1 MKKFYRVMLIL
12 FAIHFA
18 VALTV
23 GIVFLIKYRAIPE
36 AGGYVLT
43 DEFIRSDCTRSVY
56 LSHIIFSFCSAF
68 LGLISPAVLLAFG
81 KLHKNGFDPETK
93 AFGNIGIAGISEG
106 QYTNLSIWDNPT
118 SPINVLIGIITTVII
133 LLFAITLLALPFSK
147 TYALL
152 TGVPRIQSCEFERKY
167 DMQDNDGNI
176 RHYIVYSNGERE
188 GVSQSTYNEA
198 GPGDQYYLVYY
209 GNKHIKTYDAS
220 VYALPQ

>member
-56 LSHIIFSFCSAF
+56 LLHYWLSYLSAF
-68 LGLISPAVLLAFG
+68 IGS
-81 KLHKNGFDPETK
+81 
-93 AFGNIGIAGISEG
+93 IGILTEVLSIRFAGIPRRNRPRTSLQIRREHRARFRSVI
-106 QYTNLSIWDNPT
+106 TPIAMLILS
-118 SPINVLIGIITTVII
+118 VFVFIIPW
-133 LLFAITLLALPFSK
+133 ADTL
-147 TYALL
+147 ALL
-152 TGVPRIQSCEFERKY
+152 TQEPNIIRCEVESKY
-167 DMQDNDGNI
+167 EEESRDGKA
-176 RHYIVYSNGERE
+176 RYYIVY
-188 GVSQSTYNEA
+188 VSGRRTKVSRTAYDA
-198 GPGDQYYLVYY
+198 ADPGNQYYLVYY

-220 VYALPQ
+220 VYALP